1 MILLPLGCLQGTTT
15 GEQLPA
21 LWFGTKAQSC
31 DGTRVPV
38 CNARM
43 PVLWCH
49 WSCASLSPS
58 LVPWF
63 CCVLAKC
70 FTEGRSLERGCLC
83 ALYLPSPCILLHR
96 KLLRY
101 YSKNHQAEV
110 VKCYELLTVHLG
122 IIPSELVVQQAYDL
136 ARRLWE
142 PSRIPLL

>member
-1 MILLPLGCLQGTTT
+1 
-15 GEQLPA
+15 
-21 LWFGTKAQSC
+21 
-31 DGTRVPV
+31 
-38 CNARM
+38 M

-49 WSCASLSPS
+49 WCCTSPSPS
-58 LVPWF
+58 LVPMVF

-70 FTEGRSLERGCLC
+70 FIEGRSLERGCLH
-83 ALYLPSPCILLHR
+83 ALYLTSPCLLLPR

-101 YSKNHQAEV
+101 YSKSHQAEV

>member
-1 MILLPLGCLQGTTT
+1 MPGCQCCGVT
-15 GEQLPA
+15 GVAPA
-21 LWFGTKAQSC
+21 
-31 DGTRVPV
+31 
-38 CNARM
+38 
-43 PVLWCH
+43 H
-49 WSCASLSPS
+49 LSS

-63 CCVLAKC
+63 CCVLAKY
-70 FTEGRSLERGCLC
+70 FLEGRLLERGCLC
-83 ALYLPSPCILLHR
+83 ALCLPSPCLLLPR

-101 YSKNHQAEV
+101 YSKNNQAEV